1 MSAKILPVALLA
13 AVCFAAPAFAD
24 LRGPA
29 ELPPAGYKGQQ
40 YVDSRGCVFLRAGNS
55 GRETWVPRV
64 ARDRKQLCG
73 YAPSGRPTETAEAA
87 PAAGSPA
94 AVPAAKSTGT
104 SFSPSAPKPGAPL
117 PLPAPMQSA
126 FEAAGKKP
134 AAAASAPAPKT
145 AATSFAAARTPAAA
159 PRIVTGTGPE
169 GHRLACPGSAP
180 VAQKFRVEGG
190 GTRTLCTKGDG
201 SLEGASFPRLV
212 TGGTDSWAGTATAV
226 ATGQT
231 ITVAPRKA
239 ATASAI
245 PTPPPGYKPAWEDD
259 RLNPQRGQQTAK
271 GIADQETVWTRTT
284 PAELH
289 DGAGR
294 EVMVKVRRSDGSTR
308 MEPAIV
314 TTAADGAQS
323 VVLLAA
329 PSISNSSKS
338 TVTVAKPA
346 AAPAANGRVFV
357 QVGTFGVAANAEG
370 TAGRLKGLGLPVSRS
385 TIRGGALQVVYAGPF
400 ASTGEARAALSQ
412 VRGAGFGDAVIVQ

>member
-1 MSAKILPVALLA
+1 MSAKILPVAFLA

-55 GRETWVPRV
+55 GRATWVPRV

-87 PAAGSPA
+87 PAAVAPA
-94 AVPAAKSTGT
+94 AVPAAKSAGT
-104 SFSPSAPKPGAPL
+104 TFSPPRNPGAPL

-134 AAAASAPAPKT
+134 GAVASAPAGRT
-145 AATSFAAARTPAAA
+145 AATSFAAAKAPAAA
-159 PRIVTGTGPE
+159 PRIVTGTGAE

-190 GTRTLCTKGDG
+190 GTRTLCTRGDG

-212 TGGTDSWAGTATAV
+212 TGGIDSWAGTATAV

-231 ITVAPRKA
+231 ITVTTRQA
-239 ATASAI
+239 ATASAV
-245 PTPPPGYKPAWEDD
+245 PPPPPGYKRAWEDD
-259 RLNPQRGQQTAK
+259 RLNPRRGQQTAK
-271 GIADQETVWTRTT
+271 GIADQETVWTRST

-289 DGAGR
+289 DGTGR
-294 EVMVKVRRSDGSTR
+294 ETMVKVRRSDGSTR

-346 AAPAANGRVFV
+346 AAPAAGGRIFV
-357 QVGTFGVAANAEG
+357 QVGTFGVTANAEG

-385 TIRGGALQVVYAGPF
+385 TIRGGALHVVYAGPF